1 MLDQCYLILHRI
13 LSFEGG
19 ISIIQGGHLS
29 TKLPQILVVAGS
41 LHRQMPQNITGQLFV
56 KSCWTLMHFS
66 LSMFSQ
72 YTLFSRPCRR

>member
-41 LHRQMPQNITGQLFV
+41 LHRQMPQNITGQFFQKVIDAFLFFNV
-56 KSCWTLMHFS
+56 FS
-66 LSMFSQ
+66 VYVEDDVIEL
-72 YTLFSRPCRR
+72 